1 LVSVAYCTT
10 LHKSDHASVCFQ
22 PTGGRLVYHMRA
34 FVLVNKTMIRLI
46 AALAILSLPFL
57 AYADEGMWTIDNF
70 PADTVADK
78 YDVNIGD
85 DWLRKAQLATTRLEN
100 GCTGSLASENGLVLT
115 NNHCTWGC
123 IRNLSTAERNLS
135 DEGFMARA
143 RGEELQCPGQQISV
157 LVDFEEV
164 TDKIASATTGMD
176 EAAANDERKAE
187 LTRLESACE
196 AASKGTRSCE
206 AVTLYNGGQY
216 FIYEYK
222 RYDDVRLVFAPELD
236 IAAFGGDPD
245 NFNFPRWCLDM
256 SFLRVYEDGKPART
270 PNHLRWRAG
279 GPDAGDP
286 VFITGHPGSTDRLLT
301 VAQLKFQRDVMLPLW
316 LLRYSELRGR
326 MMAWQDTSEEAARTV
341 QQRILGYENA
351 IKVRRNQLKA
361 LQNDRMIDN
370 KAREEK
376 SMRDAVAADPSL
388 QAEFG
393 EAWELIDRSLETH
406 RNFYEEHL
414 FIEDAAGLGGELYA
428 YAKTIVRGTAEREKP
443 NSERIRTY
451 TDTALPQ
458 LEQRLFAAR
467 PINKEFEELQLRFS
481 LEKMREWLGPDSQW
495 VHRILGKEAPDAL
508 AASLVSGTKLDDPA
522 FRKELWEGG
531 VEAVNE
537 SDDPLIRLAAAVDPG
552 ARALRKRYEDEVEAP
567 RIRGE
572 EMIADARFRLY
583 GTDTYPDATFTLR
596 VTYGAVEGWQER
608 GEEVEPFT
616 RTSRLFERAT
626 GQRPFMLPDS
636 WSAAREDLD
645 SETPFNFVAT
655 TDITGGNSGS
665 PMIAAD
671 GALVGLA
678 FDGNIHS
685 IAGDYWFDT
694 STNRTVGVNTAIML
708 EALKTV
714 YGADH
719 LVEELALVD

>member
-1 LVSVAYCTT
+1 MTMTRILLT
-10 LHKSDHASVCFQ
+10 L
-22 PTGGRLVYHMRA
+22 T
-34 FVLVNKTMIRLI
+34 
-46 AALAILSLPFL
+46 ILSLSAAAL
-57 AYADEGMWTIDNF
+57 ADEGMWTIDNF
-70 PADTVADK
+70 PTDAVSEK
-78 YDVNIGD
+78 YGVDVGD

-100 GCTGSLASENGLVLT
+100 GCTGSFASRDGLVLT
-115 NNHCTWGC
+115 NNHCTWSC

-135 DEGFMARA
+135 DEGFIARTQ
-143 RGEELQCPGQQISV
+143 GEELQCPGQQISV

-164 TDKIASATTGMD
+164 SDKIASATAGMD
-176 EAAANDERKAE
+176 EAKANEARKAE

-196 AASKGTRSCE
+196 AASDGERSCE

-216 FIYEYK
+216 FIYQYK

-256 SFLRVYEDGKPART
+256 TFLRAYEDGKPAQS
-270 PNHLRWRAG
+270 PNYLRWRAG
-279 GPDAGDP
+279 GPKAGEP

-301 VAQLKFQRDVMLPLW
+301 VAQLKFQRDVVLPLW

-326 MMAWQDTSEEAARTV
+326 MMAWKYTSDEAARTV

-361 LQNDRMIDN
+361 LQNDRMIER
-370 KAREEK
+370 KQRREQSFRE
-376 SMRDAVAADPSL
+376 AVAADPAL
-388 QAEFG
+388 KAAYG
-393 EAWELIDRSLETH
+393 EAWELIDRSLETY

-414 FIEDAAGLGGELYA
+414 FIESSAGVAGELYG
-428 YAKTIVRGTAEREKP
+428 YAKTIVRGTTEREKP
-443 NSERIRTY
+443 NSERIRAY
-451 TDTALPQ
+451 TDTALPM

-467 PINKEFEELQLRFS
+467 PIDKEFEKLQLTFS
-481 LEKMREWLGPDSQW
+481 LEKMREWLGPDSRW
-495 VHRILGKEAPDAL
+495 VHKILGNEAPDAL
-508 AASLVSGTKLDDPA
+508 ASSLVSGTRLDDPA
-522 FRKELWEGG
+522 YREQLWEGG
-531 VEAVNE
+531 VAAVAE
-537 SDDPLIRLAAAVDPG
+537 SDDPFIRLAATIDPG
-552 ARALRKRYEDEVEAP
+552 ARALRTRYEDEVEAP

-572 EMIADARFRLY
+572 EMIADARFQLY

-608 GEEVEPFT
+608 GKMIEPFT

-626 GQRPFMLPDS
+626 GERPFMVPTS
-636 WSAAREDLD
+636 WSRVREDLD
-645 SETPFNFVAT
+645 PDTPFNFAAT

-665 PMIAAD
+665 PIIAAD
-671 GALVGLA
+671 GTLVGLA

-685 IAGDYWFDT
+685 IAGDYWFDPGL
-694 STNRTVGVNTAIML
+694 NRTVGVNTAIML

-719 LVEELALVD
+719 LVEELSFVD

>member
-1 LVSVAYCTT
+1 MIRIPLARMAKIVT
-10 LHKSDHASVCFQ
+10 
-22 PTGGRLVYHMRA
+22 GRLLMLVA
-34 FVLVNKTMIRLI
+34 FP
-46 AALAILSLPFL
+46 LSFS
-57 AYADEGMWTIDNF
+57 AFADEGMWTIDNF
-70 PADTVADK
+70 PTDVVAEK
-78 YDVNIGD
+78 YDVNIGG
-85 DWLRKAQLATTRLEN
+85 DWLGKAQLATTRLEN
-100 GCTGSLASENGLVLT
+100 GCTGSFVSDSGLVLT

-123 IRNLSTAERNLS
+123 IRNLSTAQRNLS
-135 DEGFMARA
+135 DEGFMART
-143 RGEELQCPGQQISV
+143 RDEELQCPGQQVSV

-164 TDKIASATTGMD
+164 SDNIASATAGMG
-176 EAAANDERKAE
+176 EAEANEARKAE

-196 AASKGTRSCE
+196 EASDGERSCE

-216 FIYEYK
+216 FIYQYK

-256 SFLRVYEDGKPART
+256 SFLRVYEDGKPAQT
-270 PNHLRWRAG
+270 PDYLRWRAK

-301 VAQLKFQRDVMLPLW
+301 VAQLKFQRDVILPLW

-326 MMAWQDTSEEAARTV
+326 MMAWQYTSDEAARTV
-341 QQRILGYENA
+341 QQRILNYENA

-361 LQNDRMIDN
+361 LQNDRMIER
-370 KAREEK
+370 KERQERSLRE
-376 SMRDAVAADPSL
+376 AVAADPAL
-388 QAEFG
+388 KAAYG
-393 EAWELIDRSLETH
+393 EAWNLINKSLETH

-414 FIEDAAGLGGELYA
+414 FIENSAGLAGELYN

-443 NSERIRTY
+443 NSERIRAY
-451 TDTALPQ
+451 TDTALPM
-458 LEQRLFAAR
+458 LEQGLFAPR
-467 PINKEFEELQLRFS
+467 PIDREFEKLQLTFS

-495 VHRILGKEAPDAL
+495 VHTILGKEAPDVL
-508 AASLVSGTKLDDPA
+508 ASSLVSGTKLDDPSY
-522 FRKELWEGG
+522 RKQLWEGG
-531 VEAVNE
+531 VDAVGA

-552 ARALRKRYEDEVEAP
+552 ARALRKRYEDEVEAL
-567 RIRGE
+567 RVRGE

-583 GTDTYPDATFTLR
+583 GTDTNPDATFTLR

-608 GEEVEPFT
+608 GRPVEPFT

-626 GQRPFMLPDS
+626 GQRPFKVPTS
-636 WSAAREDLD
+636 WSTAREDLNLD
-645 SETPFNFVAT
+645 TPFNFVAT

-665 PMIAAD
+665 PIIAAD

-685 IAGDYWFDT
+685 IAGDYWFDP
-694 STNRTVGVNTAIML
+694 SMNRTVGVNTAIIL
-708 EALKTV
+708 EALQTV

-719 LVEELALVD
+719 IVAELSFID

>member
-1 LVSVAYCTT
+1 MTRIVSILVS
-10 LHKSDHASVCFQ
+10 
-22 PTGGRLVYHMRA
+22 
-34 FVLVNKTMIRLI
+34 
-46 AALAILSLPFL
+46 LSLSFI
-57 AYADEGMWTIDNF
+57 AFADEGMWTIDNF
-70 PADTVADK
+70 PADAVAEK
-78 YDVNIGD
+78 YDVDIDD
-85 DWLRKAQLATTRLEN
+85 DWLRRARLATARLEN
-100 GCTGSLASENGLVLT
+100 GCTGSFASESGLVLT

-135 DEGFMARA
+135 DAGFMARTQA
-143 RGEELQCPGQQISV
+143 EELQCPGQQISI

-164 TDKIASATTGMD
+164 SDKIASATAGID
-176 EAAANDERKAE
+176 EADANEARKAE

-196 AASKGTRSCE
+196 AASGDTRSCE

-245 NFNFPRWCLDM
+245 NFNFPRWSLDM
-256 SFLRVYEDGKPART
+256 SFLRAYEDGKPAQT
-270 PNHLRWRAG
+270 PNFLRWHAG
-279 GPDAGDP
+279 GPAANDP
-286 VFITGHPGSTDRLLT
+286 IFITGHPGSTDRLLT

-316 LLRYSELRGR
+316 LLRYSEFRGR
-326 MMAWQDTSEEAARTV
+326 MMAWQNTSEEAARTV
-341 QQRILGYENA
+341 QQRLLGYENA

-361 LQNDRMIDN
+361 LQTDDMIER
-370 KAREEK
+370 KALQER
-376 SMRDAVAADPSL
+376 SMRDAVAADESL
-388 QAEFG
+388 NSAYG
-393 EAWELIDRSLETH
+393 EAWDLIDRSLETQ

-414 FIEDAAGLGGELYA
+414 FIENSAGLAGELFN
-428 YAKTIVRGTAEREKP
+428 YAKTILRGTAEREKP
-443 NSERIRTY
+443 NGERMRAY
-451 TDTALPQ
+451 TDTALPM
-458 LEQRLFAAR
+458 LEQGLYAAR
-467 PINKEFEELQLRFS
+467 PIDKEFEELQLTFS
-481 LEKMREWLGPDSQW
+481 LEKMREWLGPDSRW
-495 VHRILGKEAPDAL
+495 VHMILGNEAPDAL
-508 AASLVSGTKLDDPA
+508 ASSLVSGTKLDDPA
-522 FRKELWEGG
+522 FRKALWEGG
-531 VEAVNE
+531 IDAVEA
-537 SDDPLIRLAAAVDPG
+537 SDDPLIRLAANVDPG

-583 GTDTYPDATFTLR
+583 GTNTYPDATFTLR

-608 GEEVEPFT
+608 GEMVDPFT

-626 GQRPFMLPDS
+626 GQRPFMLPTS
-636 WSAAREDLD
+636 WSKARENLNPD
-645 SETPFNFVAT
+645 TPFNFVAT

-685 IAGDYWFDT
+685 IAGDYWFDV
-694 STNRTVGVNTAIML
+694 SVNRTVGVNTAIIL

-714 YGADH
+714 YDADH
-719 LVEELALVD
+719 LVEELSLVD